1 MMVVISF
8 TNLKGGSSKST
19 TAFNL
24 AGALV
29 EAGYRVM
36 VIDLDPQC
44 TISWRFLGIEPPTGD
59 ETLSRS
65 LLDDGLLDG
74 LVRSTPYG
82 GLWVVP
88 ADDGLKVIK
97 SGQAQIEGGELRLR
111 SCLERYRVSGR
122 PQVDLVLCDNPPSLD
137 RLTMNSL
144 TASDYVLLPV
154 DPGAGGRGALNDTL
168 DYINAARKWY
178 NPSLKILGLLVNNI
192 KPHTIYDQATEQVVR
207 EIYGPLV
214 FDTVIPT
221 SVRVREAAEQQT
233 PLVFL
238 PVRVY
243 GRYADYYRQL
253 RDEVIERL
261 GWGERHDTA

>member
-1 MMVVISF
+1 MVVISF

-24 AGALV
+24 AGALA

-36 VIDLDPQC
+36 VMDLDPQC
-44 TISWRFLGIEPPTGD
+44 TISWRFFGIEPPTGD
-59 ETLSRS
+59 ETFSRC
-65 LLDDGLLDG
+65 LLEDGLLDE
-74 LVRSTPYG
+74 LVRSTSYE
-82 GLWVVP
+82 GLWVIA
-88 ADDGLKVIK
+88 ADDGLKIIK

-122 PQVDLVLCDNPPSLD
+122 PRVDLVLCDNPPSLD

-144 TASDYVLLPV
+144 AASDYVLLPV

-192 KPHTIYDQATEQVVR
+192 KPYTIYDQATEQVVR
-207 EIYGPLV
+207 EIYGQLV
-214 FDTVIPT
+214 FETVIPT
-221 SVRVREAAEQQT
+221 SVRVREAAERQT
-233 PLVFL
+233 PLAFC
-238 PVRVY
+238 PSREY
-243 GRYADYYRQL
+243 GRYAEYYRQL
-253 RDEVIERL
+253 RSEVVERL
-261 GWGERHDTA
+261 GWGEGHGR